1 MPAVVVRLL
10 YSVGQRTPGVF
21 AVTDWLEGRIIE
33 RVQWTAGLY
42 SLRFEAP
49 LGAFTAGQ
57 FVRIALDIDGERVA
71 RPYSLVNAP
80 HEPWL
85 EIYFNVVKGGPLS
98 PRLAGLGPGDT
109 LWITASAN
117 GFLVLDEVPETR
129 HLWLLATG
137 TGIGPFLSILKTAD
151 PWRRF
156 EKVVLGH
163 SVQLAAELA
172 YRDTIEA
179 LRAAHREQLEYV
191 QLVTRESVPGALGQ
205 RIPATIVSGA
215 LETAAG
221 IPLSAT
227 SSHVMLCGNSA
238 MITDV
243 TEVLAQRGMHRHR
256 RREPGHITTEKYH

>member
-1 MPAVVVRLL
+1 MA
-10 YSVGQRTPGVF
+10 
-21 AVTDWLEGRIIE
+21 DWLEGRIIE

-49 LGAFTAGQ
+49 LGAFKAGQ
-57 FVRIALDIDGERVA
+57 FVRIALDIDGEHVA

-80 HEPWL
+80 HEPYL
-85 EIYFNVVKGGPLS
+85 EVYFNVVSSGPLS

-109 LWITASAN
+109 LWISPSASGN
-117 GFLVLDEVPETR
+117 LVVDEVPATR

-137 TGIGPFLSILKTAD
+137 TGIGPFLSILKTDD

-156 EKVVLGH
+156 EKIVLGH
-163 SVQLAAELA
+163 SVQRAAELT
-172 YRDTIEA
+172 YRDSIEA
-179 LRAAHREQLEYV
+179 LQAAHGDQLTYV
-191 QLVTRESVPGALGQ
+191 RLVTREPVAGALDQ
-205 RIPATIVSGA
+205 RITASITSGT

-221 IPLSAT
+221 VPLSAEG
-227 SSHVMLCGNSA
+227 SHVMLCGNSA

-243 TEVLAQRGMHRHR
+243 TEVLAPRGMHRHR